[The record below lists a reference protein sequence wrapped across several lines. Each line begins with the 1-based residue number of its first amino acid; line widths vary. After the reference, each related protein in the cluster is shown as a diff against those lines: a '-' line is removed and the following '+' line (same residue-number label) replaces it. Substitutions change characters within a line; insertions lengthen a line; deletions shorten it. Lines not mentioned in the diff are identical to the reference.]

1 MKPETQITVGKIAAV
16 FLVLRHLLIGIVFH
30 PIIFVMIEWA
40 GYDVKMD
47 SAIFWACLNCLVP
60 LPLIAASLG
69 FYWTLTQKEFKV
81 AVVLFVVHVLWAL
94 FLMFLCLYGT
104 IVLRAQIDWFSI
116 IVVIDV
122 VMLFPLLQGILGIRK
137 AVQSPSEV

>member
-1 MKPETQITVGKIAAV
+1 MKPETQITISKIAAV

-30 PIIFVMIEWA
+30 PIIFVMTKWA

-47 SAIFWACLNCLVP
+47 STIFWACLNLLVP

-69 FYWTLTQKEFKV
+69 FYWTLEQKNFKI
-81 AVVLFVVHVLWAL
+81 AVVIFVVHILWTL
-94 FLMFLCLYGT
+94 FLMFLCLYGS
-104 IVLRAQIDWFSI
+104 IVLHAQLDWFSI

-122 VMLFPLLQGILGIRK
+122 FMLFPLLQGILGIRK
-137 AVQSPSEV
+137 AVQLTSEV

>member
-1 MKPETQITVGKIAAV
+1 MKPETQITIGKIAAV

-30 PIIFVMIEWA
+30 PIIFVITKWA

-47 SAIFWACLNCLVP
+47 STIFWACLNCLAP

-69 FYWTLTQKEFKV
+69 FYWTLEQKEFKV
-81 AVVLFVVHVLWAL
+81 AVVLFVVHILWAL

-104 IVLRAQIDWFSI
+104 IILHAKLDWFSI
-116 IVVIDV
+116 IVIIDV

-137 AVQSPSEV
+137 TVQSPSEV